1 MATIYIRDESGKE
14 ILTNQLKIGD
24 ARIITPDMQ

>member
-14 ILTNQLKIGD
+14 YLTNQLKIAA
-24 ARIITPDMQ
+24 ARIVTQDM